1 MINFF
6 FIEEG
11 RFEGK
16 NELKLALTSTY
27 GLLPNFDGDIKKSDI
42 LNKNNLY
49 NTYMQNGLPPSPIA
63 MSSISSIE
71 AAITSAP
78 GDYLYFVADSKTS
91 HYFSKTY
98 QEHLDMIKK
107 LGLN

>member
-1 MINFF
+1 
-6 FIEEG
+6 
-11 RFEGK
+11 
-16 NELKLALTSTY
+16 
-27 GLLPNFDGDIKKSDI
+27 
-42 LNKNNLY
+42 
-49 NTYMQNGLPPSPIA
+49 MQNGLPPSPIA

-78 GDYLYFVADSKTS
+78 GDYLYFVADSKTY

>member
-1 MINFF
+1 
-6 FIEEG
+6 
-11 RFEGK
+11 
-16 NELKLALTSTY
+16 
-27 GLLPNFDGDIKKSDI
+27 
-42 LNKNNLY
+42 
-49 NTYMQNGLPPSPIA
+49 MQNGLPPSPIA

-71 AAITSAP
+71 AAITSTP